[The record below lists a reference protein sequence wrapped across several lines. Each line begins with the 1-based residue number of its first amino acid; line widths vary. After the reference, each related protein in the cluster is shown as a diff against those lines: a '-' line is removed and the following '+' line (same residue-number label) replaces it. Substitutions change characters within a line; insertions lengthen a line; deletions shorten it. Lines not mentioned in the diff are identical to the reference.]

1 MGFIAE
7 SGAGYPSMSA
17 RRMDNEEH
25 DIETTGA
32 ELHELI
38 RWEVMPELEN
48 HQINV

>member
-25 DIETTGA
+25 DIETTRA
-32 ELHELI
+32 ELHELVY
-38 RWEVMPELEN
+38 WNVGNEV
-48 HQINV
+48 